1 MNINLETPSTELFF
15 ISYKSGKIKTNK
27 GLYETSLI
35 MSSQEII
42 NSNWQPQTFKDINSE
57 SFSEILKLDF
67 EIILLGTG
75 ENQKIPGNS
84 TFKEFFK
91 HGKSLD
97 FMSSNAACRTFNILA
112 NEGRKVL
119 AAIIVK

>member
-1 MNINLETPSTELFF
+1 
-15 ISYKSGKIKTNK
+15 
-27 GLYETSLI
+27 